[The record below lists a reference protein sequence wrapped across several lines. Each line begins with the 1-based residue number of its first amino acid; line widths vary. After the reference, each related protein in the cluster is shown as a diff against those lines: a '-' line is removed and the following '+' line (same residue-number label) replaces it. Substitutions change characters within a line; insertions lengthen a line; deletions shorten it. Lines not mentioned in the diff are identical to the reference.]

1 MKKSLGWLTAF
12 VTVMA
17 LGSTALGVGFAL
29 LIPAARQVAFGTT
42 AYDQPQLDFD
52 PLAQNSIVRWN
63 DGRLMTELYF
73 EQDRSP
79 ARLRAVPQHVID
91 AVLAIEDRDFY
102 EHEGIDYRGTG
113 RALVRDIEGTGSLQG
128 GSTITQQLVKNA
140 FFPTAPRTVEQK
152 FKEALVAAQIES
164 QYSKDE
170 ILERYLNEVYFGAGA
185 YGIQAA
191 SERYFNRP
199 LRRLSM
205 AQGALLAGM
214 IRSPEDLNP
223 IEDPEAALRRR
234 TQVLDAMVET
244 DRLGPSDARVA
255 ASESL
260 PTRLFHSA
268 KYAPDTYFVAA
279 MIDYLVEQENPASAA
294 LGDTPDARR
303 ERLYG
308 GGLRIRTTLDPEM
321 QAQGERAVR
330 DGLPTGTPVT
340 GALVAVENG
349 TGAVRAM
356 VGGVDFRADQY
367 NLATQGARQSG
378 SSFKTFVL
386 AAALQRGYSPSD
398 TILGESRCSF
408 PKPLATTPP
417 DPYVV
422 SAHGGGVMTLRTAI
436 TESINCAFVRLIISL
451 GHGSAG
457 PSVVVDTAKA
467 MGVSQSNLVPVTSLA
482 LGTSGVTPLE
492 MATAYSTIASDG
504 IRRDAEYVE
513 EITDSAGN
521 VIYRADR
528 AGEAV
533 LRPEVARQLT
543 DMLRGPVESGTA
555 AGSLGDFPRPAAGKT
570 GTTNSN
576 VDAWF
581 VGYTAQ
587 LSAAVWVGQPTCG
600 DNDDPECSLTG
611 YLGDDAFGGRAP
623 ARIWGAFMEPALAGM
638 PVVDFVRPNGSAI
651 PTSQYITENGR
662 LARINLPPP
671 TTTTS
676 VPPST
681 TSTTV
686 PPTTSPPTSSPPTTS
701 PATTTTSTTV
711 PGP

>member
-12 VTVMA
+12 VMVVV
-17 LGSTALGVGFAL
+17 LGATALGVGFAL

-42 AYDQPQLDFD
+42 AYDRPQLDFD
-52 PLAQNSIVRWN
+52 PLAENSIVRWN
-63 DGRLMTELYF
+63 DGRLMTELYY

-79 ARLRAVPQHVID
+79 ARLRSVPQHVID

-113 RALVRDIEGTGSLQG
+113 RAFVRDIEGSGGLQG

-199 LRRLSM
+199 LRRVSVGQ
-205 AQGALLAGM
+205 AALLAGL

-223 IEDPEAALRRR
+223 ITATDRALRRR
-234 TQVLDAMVET
+234 QQVLDAMVET
-244 DRLGPSDARVA
+244 NRLGPSDARAA
-255 ASESL
+255 ASEPL

-268 KYAPDTYFVAA
+268 KYAPDTYFVSA
-279 MIDYLVEQENPASAA
+279 MVDYLVEQENPASAA
-294 LGDTPDARR
+294 LGDTPEARR
-303 ERLYG
+303 DRLYG

-321 QAQGERAVR
+321 QAQGELAVR
-330 DGLPTGTPVT
+330 NGLPSGTPVT
-340 GALVAVENG
+340 ASLVAVENSS
-349 TGAVRAM
+349 GAVRAM
-356 VGGVDFRADQY
+356 VGGVDFSSTKY

-386 AAALQRGYSPSD
+386 AAALERGYSPND

-451 GHGSAG
+451 GHGTAG

-467 MGVSQSNLVPVTSLA
+467 MGITRSNLVPVTSLA

-521 VIYRADR
+521 LIYRSDR
-528 AGEAV
+528 AGKAV
-533 LRPEVARQLT
+533 LRPQVARQLT

-555 AGSLGDFPRPAAGKT
+555 ARTLGEFPRPAAGKT

-611 YLGDDAFGGRAP
+611 FLGDDAFGGRAP
-623 ARIWGAFMEPALAGM
+623 ARIWGAFMEPALAGL
-638 PVVDFVRPNGSAI
+638 PVVDFVRPDSGSM

-662 LARINLPPP
+662 LARINLPPA
-671 TTTTS
+671 
-676 VPPST
+676 T
-681 TSTTV
+681 TSTTT
-686 PPTTSPPTSSPPTTS
+686 PPATTSTTTPPTTS
-701 PATTTTSTTV
+701 PATTVPATTSPPTSTTSTTV